1 MKKSY
6 QTGTEAEHRERMR
19 ELQEEMRAKV
29 RAAKDRRG
37 LILCHTGDGKGK
49 TSAAFGMVA
58 RQLAHGNRVAVVQF
72 IKASNDHVER
82 LLRGP
87 LLTWDHYGE
96 GFTWDTQDRAADIA
110 CCRAGW
116 ARVLEHLAN
125 PEIDF
130 VLCDEL
136 NVVLQL
142 GYLPVGE
149 VAGALKTKRMDQH
162 VVLTGRGAPAEIVEV
177 ADLVTE
183 MRAIKHPFDV
193 GVPAQAGI
201 EF

>member
-1 MKKSY
+1 MTKSY
-6 QTGTEAEHRERMR
+6 QTETEAEHRERMR
-19 ELQEEMRAKV
+19 ELQEEMRAKTS
-29 RAAKDRRG
+29 AAKDRRG
-37 LILCHTGDGKGK
+37 LIICHTGDGKGK
-49 TSAAFGMVA
+49 TSAAFGMLA
-58 RQLAHGNRVAVVQF
+58 RQLAHGRKAAVVQF

-87 LLTWDHYGE
+87 LLSWDHYGE
-96 GFTWDTQDRAADIA
+96 GFTWDTQDKAADIA

-116 ARVLEHLAN
+116 ARALEHLAD
-125 PEIDF
+125 PELDF
-130 VLCDEL
+130 VLLDEL

-142 GYLPVGE
+142 DYLPVAE
-149 VAGALKTKRMDQH
+149 IVEALKVKRADLH
-162 VVLTGRGAPAEIVEV
+162 VVVTGRGAKPEMIEL

-183 MRAIKHPFDV
+183 MRMIKHPFDV

>member
-1 MKKSY
+1 MKKNY
-6 QTGTEAEHRERMR
+6 RTETEAEHRERMR
-19 ELQEEMRAKV
+19 ELQEEMRAKM

-37 LILCHTGDGKGK
+37 LLICHTGDGKGK

-58 RQLAHGNRVAVVQF
+58 RQLAHGNTVAVVQF

-96 GFTWDTQDRAADIA
+96 GFTWDTQDKAADIA

-116 ARVLEHLAN
+116 ARAREHMAN
-125 PEIDF
+125 PEVDF
-130 VLCDEL
+130 VLLDEI

-142 GYLPVGE
+142 GYLPVEE
-149 VAGALKTKRMDQH
+149 VVDALRKKRVDQH
-162 VVLTGRGAPAEIVEV
+162 VVATGRGAPAELIEA

-183 MRAIKHPFDV
+183 MKVIKHPFDV

-201 EF
+201 EY

>member
-1 MKKSY
+1 MSKSY
-6 QTGTEAEHRERMR
+6 RTETEAEHRERMR
-19 ELQEEMRAKV
+19 ELQEEMRAKM

-58 RQLAHGNRVAVVQF
+58 RQLAHGHKVAVVQF

-87 LLTWDHYGE
+87 LLSWDHYGE
-96 GFTWDTQDRAADIA
+96 GFTWDTQDKAADIA
-110 CCRAGW
+110 CCRRGW
-116 ARVLEHLAN
+116 ARALEHMAD
-125 PEIDF
+125 PEVDF
-130 VLCDEL
+130 VLLDEL

-142 GYLPVGE
+142 EYLPVAE
-149 VAGALKTKRMDQH
+149 VVEALKKKRADQH
-162 VVLTGRGAPAEIVEV
+162 VVLTGRGAPPEIIEL

-183 MRAIKHPFDV
+183 MRVIKHPFDA

>member
-1 MKKSY
+1 MSDY
-6 QTGTEAEHRERMR
+6 HTETEAEHRERMR
-19 ELQEEMRAKV
+19 QLQEEMRAKM

-37 LILCHTGDGKGK
+37 LLICHTGDGKGK

-58 RQLAHGNRVAVVQF
+58 RQLAHGNTVAVVQF

-96 GFTWDTQDRAADIA
+96 GFTWDTQDKAADIA

-116 ARVLEHLAN
+116 ARAREHFAN
-125 PEIDF
+125 PEVDF
-130 VLCDEL
+130 VLLDEI

-142 GYLPVGE
+142 GYLPVAE
-149 VAGALKTKRMDQH
+149 IVDALKGKLVDQH
-162 VVLTGRGAPAEIVEV
+162 IVVTGRGAPVELIEA

-183 MRAIKHPFDV
+183 MKVIKHPFDV

-201 EF
+201 EY

>member
-1 MKKSY
+1 MSDY
-6 QTGTEAEHRERMR
+6 HTETEAEHRERMR
-19 ELQEEMRAKV
+19 QLQEEMRAKM

-37 LILCHTGDGKGK
+37 LVICHTGDGKGK

-58 RQLAHGNRVAVVQF
+58 RQLAHGHAVAVVQF

-96 GFTWDTQDRAADIA
+96 GFTWDTQDKAADIA

-116 ARVLEHLAN
+116 ARALEHLAN
-125 PEIDF
+125 PRVDF
-130 VLCDEL
+130 VLLDEI

-142 GYLPVGE
+142 GYLPVAE
-149 VAGALKTKRMDQH
+149 IVAALKAKRVDQH
-162 VVLTGRGAPAEIVEV
+162 VVVTGRGAPPELIDA

-183 MRAIKHPFDV
+183 MKVIKHPFDV

-201 EF
+201 EY